1 MRERASHQNAAVVE
15 HEVPG
20 MFDTI
25 RRGAVADAVRP
36 GMLRRR
42 LREGSPRV
50 LLALPKVF
58 G

>member
-1 MRERASHQNAAVVE
+1 
-15 HEVPG
+15 

-42 LREGSPRV
+42 AREDSPGA
-50 LLALPKVF
+50 LLALPRVF